1 MAGCH
6 AGFQTSHHGFQIG
19 QTVSI
24 DFTSHLFDSSG
35 GGWPRGY
42 SDVVNNY
49 DGAAEPTEQ
58 ALLVNESA
66 VPAAP
71 PITPLAELHLH
82 IEGTLEPELIFA
94 LAGRNGIELP
104 YADLD
109 ELRARYEFTDLQSF
123 LDLYYANMAVLRTEE
138 DFADMTRAYLGRAA
152 AAGVRH
158 AEIMLDPQA
167 HLSRGVSLGTC
178 VNGVAS
184 VLASSQEEFGIST
197 LLIAAFLRDLS
208 EESALEVL
216 EALLAMNAPIA
227 GIGLDSAEVGNP
239 PAKFE
244 RLFARAGEAGLRKIA
259 HAGEEGPPSYIVE
272 ALDVLGV
279 ERIDH
284 GIRCMEDPELV
295 ERLVADR
302 IPLTVCPLSNV
313 RLRAVD
319 TLADHP
325 LPAMLAAGLN
335 VSVNSDDPAYF
346 GGYVDD
352 NFAQLQSVMGLSEFD
367 RVRLAA
373 NSIGSSFASDER
385 KAELLAELSG

>member
-1 MAGCH
+1 
-6 AGFQTSHHGFQIG
+6 
-19 QTVSI
+19 
-24 DFTSHLFDSSG
+24 
-35 GGWPRGY
+35 
-42 SDVVNNY
+42 VNTY
-49 DGAAEPTEQ
+49 DAAAEPIDST
-58 ALLVNESA
+58 ALSGQTGPSDQTALSDEEELV
-66 VPAAP
+66 AAP
-71 PITPLAELHLH
+71 SQMPLAELHLH

-94 LAGRNGIELP
+94 LAERNGTELP
-104 YADLD
+104 YANLE
-109 ELRARYEFTDLQSF
+109 ELRSRYEFTDLQSF
-123 LDLYYANMAVLRTEE
+123 LDLYYANMAVLRTEQ
-138 DFADMTRAYLGRAA
+138 DFADMTRAYLTRAA

-158 AEIMLDPQA
+158 AEIMMDPQA
-167 HLSRGVSLGTC
+167 HLSRGVSLETC
-178 VNGVAS
+178 VNSVAS
-184 VLASSQEEFGIST
+184 VLATSEEEFGIST

-208 EESALEVL
+208 EDSALEVL
-216 EALLAMNAPIA
+216 EGLLAMDAPIA

-239 PAKFE
+239 PSKFT

-295 ERLVADR
+295 ERLVTDR
-302 IPLTVCPLSNV
+302 VPLTVCPLSNV

-319 TLADHP
+319 MLAAHP

-346 GGYVDD
+346 GGYVDS
-352 NFAQLQSVMGLSEFD
+352 NFAQLESVLGLSEFD

-373 NSIGSSFASDER
+373 NSIRSSFASEER
-385 KAELLAELSG
+385 KQELLAELSG

>member
-1 MAGCH
+1 M
-6 AGFQTSHHGFQIG
+6 T
-19 QTVSI
+19 
-24 DFTSHLFDSSG
+24 
-35 GGWPRGY
+35 
-42 SDVVNNY
+42 
-49 DGAAEPTEQ
+49 
-58 ALLVNESA
+58 ESA
-66 VPAAP
+66 PSDEAEVTAP
-71 PITPLAELHLH
+71 PFPSPLAELHLH

-94 LAGRNGIELP
+94 LAERNGIELP
-104 YADLD
+104 YANLD
-109 ELRARYEFTDLQSF
+109 ELRSRYEFTDLQSF
-123 LDLYYANMAVLRTEE
+123 LDLYYANMAVLRTEQ
-138 DFADMTRAYLGRAA
+138 DFADMTRSYLSRAA

-158 AEIMLDPQA
+158 AEIMMDPQA
-167 HLSRGVSLGTC
+167 HLSRGVSLETC

-184 VLASSQEEFGIST
+184 VLATSKEEFGIST

-208 EESALEVL
+208 EDSALEVL
-216 EALLAMNAPIA
+216 DGLLAMNAPIA

-239 PAKFE
+239 PSKFT

-284 GIRCMEDPELV
+284 GIRCMEDPDLV
-295 ERLVADR
+295 ERLVTDR
-302 IPLTVCPLSNV
+302 VPLTVCPLSNV

-319 TLADHP
+319 TLAVHP

-346 GGYVDD
+346 GGYVDN
-352 NFAQLQSVMGLSEFD
+352 NFEQLESVLGLSEFD

-373 NSIGSSFASDER
+373 NSIRSSFASEER
-385 KAELLAELSG
+385 KQELLDELSS

>member
-1 MAGCH
+1 MFSGLH
-6 AGFQTSHHGFQIG
+6 W
-19 QTVSI
+19 
-24 DFTSHLFDSSG
+24 FDSSG
-35 GGWPRGY
+35 EIGAGHYPDQMDNFAGGTAMPGT
-42 SDVVNNY
+42 
-49 DGAAEPTEQ
+49 EPDETGLEPSSGIFP
-58 ALLVNESA
+58 V
-66 VPAAP
+66 
-71 PITPLAELHLH
+71 AELHLH
-82 IEGTLEPELIFA
+82 IEGTLQPELIFA
-94 LAGRNGIELP
+94 LAERNGIALP
-104 YADLD
+104 YSGLD
-109 ELRARYEFTDLQSF
+109 ELREKYEFTDLQSF
-123 LDLYYANMAVLRTEE
+123 LDLYYANMAVLQTEE
-138 DFADMTRAYLGRAA
+138 DFADMTRAYLERAA

-167 HLSRGVSLGTC
+167 HVARGIALETC

-184 VLASSQEEFGIST
+184 VLATSQEDYGIST

-208 EESALEVL
+208 EESALEVFGRL
-216 EALLAMNAPIA
+216 MTMNAPIGA
-227 GIGLDSAEVGNP
+227 IGLDSAEVGNP

-244 RLFARAGEAGLRKIA
+244 RLYAKAREAGLRLTA

-272 ALDVLGV
+272 ALDILGV

-284 GIRCMEDPELV
+284 GIRCMEDPALV

-302 IPLTVCPLSNV
+302 TPLTVCPLSNV

-352 NFAQLQSVMGLSEFD
+352 NFAQLESVLGLSHFD
-367 RVRLAA
+367 KARLAA
-373 NSIGSSFASDER
+373 NSIHSSFASEER
-385 KAELLAELSG
+385 KAELMDELNGLKVTG

>member
-1 MAGCH
+1 M
-6 AGFQTSHHGFQIG
+6 FRSRRG
-19 QTVSI
+19 QFGDYPDRMDI
-24 DFTSHLFDSSG
+24 FA
-35 GGWPRGY
+35 
-42 SDVVNNY
+42 
-49 DGAAEPTEQ
+49 DG
-58 ALLVNESA
+58 S
-66 VPAAP
+66 AAP
-71 PITPLAELHLH
+71 ETETAEDLPEAEVARILPLAELHLH
-82 IEGTLEPELIFA
+82 IEGTLQPELIFE
-94 LAGRNGIELP
+94 LAERNGLTLP
-104 YADLD
+104 YTGLE
-109 ELRARYEFTDLQSF
+109 ELRGLYEFSDLQSF
-123 LDLYYANMAVLRTEE
+123 LDLYYANMAVLQTEQ
-138 DFADMTRAYLGRAA
+138 DFADMTRAYLTRAA

-158 AEIMLDPQA
+158 AEIMMDPQA
-167 HLSRGVSLGTC
+167 HIARGISLETC

-184 VLASSQEEFGIST
+184 ALATSVEDFGIST

-216 EALLAMNAPIA
+216 DGLLAMNAPIA
-227 GIGLDSAEVGNP
+227 AIGLDSAEVGNP

-244 RLFARAGEAGLRKIA
+244 RLFAKAREAGLRLTA
-259 HAGEEGPPSYIVE
+259 HAGEEGPASYIIE

-284 GIRCMEDPELV
+284 GIRCMEDQDLV
-295 ERLVADR
+295 ERLVDER

-352 NFAQLQSVMGLSEFD
+352 NFAQLQAVFELSEFD
-367 RVRLAA
+367 RSRLAA
-373 NSIGSSFASDER
+373 NSIHSSFASEER
-385 KAELLAELSG
+385 KAELLDELNGG